1 MKPLR
6 LPCSEETWY
15 RLQKYFVYLRSND
28 DYHASDYW
36 IQRKNDLSFIRDDDG
51 FVSMSGY
58 FTGPKN
64 KIINSKNHFP
74 SLAKN
79 PVQMARNIKSWAF
92 NDFILSRRSRNIKK
106 LQYRYDRTLKPL
118 VEQFYP
124 GISRYVDAY
133 NLAKSTEISLTL
145 ENLIRSG
152 EQPTKI
158 IEIGAGGCLVPLILS
173 KLNVCLQYNVVDLG
187 QMIPTGFII
196 LSYFNPSLN
205 LTLPNEEI
213 SSNTNVAFHLPQHKY
228 QSRGPANI
236 MLNVTSFQEMSL
248 LQVEDYFSFID
259 KMLAPGGYFLCINRM
274 QKETRFES
282 YPWPNN
288 GYTIEVDREDAI
300 SRISGNSIKIQFR
313 LLKKN
318 AVV

>member
-15 RLQKYFVYLRSND
+15 RLQKYFVYLKNND
-28 DYHASDYW
+28 DYQASDYW
-36 IQRKNDLSFIRDDDG
+36 LQRKNDFNFIRDDDG
-51 FVSMSGY
+51 FVTMSGY

-64 KIINSKNHFP
+64 KIINSRNYFP

-79 PVQMARNIKSWAF
+79 PVQMARNIKSWAL
-92 NDFILSRRSRNIKK
+92 NDFILSRRYRNIKQ
-106 LQYRYDRTLKPL
+106 LQYRYDKTLKPL

-124 GISRYVDAY
+124 GISSYVDAY
-133 NLAKSTEISLTL
+133 NLAKSTEISLAL
-145 ENLIRSG
+145 RDLIRSE

-173 KLNVCLQYNVVDLG
+173 KLNVSLQYSVVDLG

-213 SSNTNVAFHLPQHKY
+213 SNNANVTFHLPQHKY

-236 MLNVTSFQEMSL
+236 MLNVTSFQEMNAH
-248 LQVEDYFSFID
+248 QVEDYFSFID

-288 GYTIEVDREDAI
+288 GYTIEVDREDAV

-313 LLKKN
+313 LLKRN
-318 AVV
+318 ADV